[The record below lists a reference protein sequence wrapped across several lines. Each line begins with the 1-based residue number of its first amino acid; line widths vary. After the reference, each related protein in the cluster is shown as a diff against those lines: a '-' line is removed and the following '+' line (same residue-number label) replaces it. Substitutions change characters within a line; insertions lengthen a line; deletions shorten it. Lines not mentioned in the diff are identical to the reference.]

1 MGYEKAMVESFLECD
16 DMLDKQS
23 HTPNGF
29 EVNLSGSTVCTILF
43 DGNRLHCANL
53 GDSRAIKV

>member
-1 MGYEKAMVESFLECD
+1 MVESFLECD